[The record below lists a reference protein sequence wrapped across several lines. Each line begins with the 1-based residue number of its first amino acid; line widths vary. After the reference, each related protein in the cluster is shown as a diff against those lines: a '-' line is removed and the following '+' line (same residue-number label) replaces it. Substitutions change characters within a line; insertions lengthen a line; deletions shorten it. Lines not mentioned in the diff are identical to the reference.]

1 MDFDPKHIETER
13 MSMVRSLRP
22 LLAPRSIAIL
32 GASSDAGKLNGR
44 VLAYLRDKGYRGR
57 VFPVNPKYAN
67 IGDWACFPSVGD
79 LPEPAD
85 LAIIALP
92 AKQVAAAI
100 GECGRARIRTA
111 IVFSSGFSETGE
123 AGRELEAELVQV
135 ARAAGVRMLGPNN
148 LGLINAFERV
158 HATFSQYANG
168 ETPAGPVGFVTQSGA
183 FGTAI
188 AALARRRG
196 LGLGYFV
203 NTGNEAD
210 ISLAEVMA
218 EIIADPRIR
227 VGAGYIEGFKDGPGI
242 LSLAEA
248 ALATGKPLVLTKVG
262 RSDAG
267 ERAAASHTGSLA
279 GEDAVFDGIARQ
291 YGLLRARNEEH
302 MLDLVEVLARCA
314 LPAGNGIGIVTQSGG
329 AGVLMADRAEELG
342 LCVPVLTT
350 ATQDRLR
357 PVIPGFG
364 ALGNPVDVTAQ
375 FIADPSILRESVIAV
390 LADPQVDVAVVWLQ
404 LMDAYVEVLAEI
416 FGEIKEAAQKPFVV
430 CWVAAP
436 EAALAALRQRGIA
449 VLRGAEPAIDAVA
462 GLISYAEARRHW
474 LADATARSALS
485 LPALTLPA
493 VAGPVTSVEGARLLA
508 QAGARLAPHAL
519 ALSAAEAVAAAGR
532 LGYPVALKIES
543 PDILHK
549 TEAHGVSLG
558 LTNGAA
564 VEAAYTS
571 VIAAARSYKAD
582 ARIDGVLVQA
592 MVSGEVEF
600 VIGLKRDAVFGTVVM
615 AGLGGVLI
623 EVLQD
628 VAFRRAPVTEEEAA
642 RMLDQLKGRALLSG
656 VRGRPPVNQARLAQL
671 ISAVSCFGA
680 ATGDRLRE
688 LDLNPVLLSRADAIA
703 VDWLIVLGE

>member
-1 MDFDPKHIETER
+1 LNVGQP
-13 MSMVRSLRP
+13 LQA

-32 GASSDAGKLNGR
+32 GASADTGKLNGR
-44 VLAYLRDKGYRGR
+44 VLKYLRDKGYAGR
-57 VFPVNPKYAN
+57 IFPVNPKYAA
-67 IGDWACFPSVGD
+67 IGDWPCYPSVAA

-92 AKQVAAAI
+92 AKQVAGAI
-100 GECGRARIRTA
+100 SECGRARIPCA

-123 AGRELEAELVQV
+123 EGRELEAELVRA

-158 HATFSQYANG
+158 LATFSQYANG
-168 ETPAGPVGFVTQSGA
+168 ETPEGPVGFVTQSGA

-218 EIIADPRIR
+218 DIIADPRIR
-227 VGAGYIEGFKDGPGI
+227 VGAGYIEGFKDGPGM
-242 LSLAEA
+242 LALAEL
-248 ALATGKPLVLTKVG
+248 ALAAGKPLVLTKVG
-262 RSDAG
+262 RTGAG
-267 ERAAASHTGSLA
+267 ARAAASHTGSLA
-279 GEDAVFDGIARQ
+279 GEDAVFDGIAAQ
-291 YGLLRARNEEH
+291 YGLVRARNEEH
-302 MLDLVEVLARCA
+302 MLDLIEVLARCD
-314 LPAGNGIGIVTQSGG
+314 LPAGRGIGIVTQSGG

-342 LCVPVLTT
+342 LSVPVLTE
-350 ATQDRLR
+350 ATRSRLQ

-390 LADPQVDVAVVWLQ
+390 LDDPGVHVAIVWIQ
-404 LMDAYVEVLAEI
+404 LMDAYVGVLADI
-416 FGEIKEAAQKPFVV
+416 FGQIKVRTQKPFVV

-436 EAALAALRQRGIA
+436 DAALLALRERGIA

-462 GLISYAEARRHW
+462 GLIGYAEARRCW
-474 LADATARSALS
+474 LADAQPRAALK
-485 LPALTLPA
+485 LPALALPA
-493 VAGPVTSVEGARLLA
+493 AGGPVGSAEGARLLA
-508 QAGARLAPHAL
+508 LAGVQLAPHAM
-519 ALSAAEAVAAAGR
+519 AGSAPEAVAAAAR
-532 LGYPVALKIES
+532 LGYPVAVKIES

-549 TEAHGVSLG
+549 TEAQGVRLG
-558 LTNGAA
+558 LADAAA
-564 VEAAYTS
+564 VEAAFVS
-571 VIAAARSYKAD
+571 VVEAARAYRPE

-592 MVSGEVEF
+592 MSSGEVEF
-600 VIGLKRDAVFGTVVM
+600 VIGLKRDPVFGTVVM

-623 EVLQD
+623 EVLRD
-628 VAFRRAPVTEEEAA
+628 VSFRRAPVSVAEAQ
-642 RMLDQLKGRALLSG
+642 RMLDELKGRALLAG
-656 VRGRPPVNQARLAQL
+656 VRGKPPINRARLAQL

-680 ATGDRLRE
+680 AAGARLSE
-688 LDLNPVLLSRADAIA
+688 LDLNPVLLSREDAVA
-703 VDWLIVLGE
+703 VDWLMVLDD

>member
-1 MDFDPKHIETER
+1 
-13 MSMVRSLRP
+13 MSTLPPLRS
-22 LLAPRSIAIL
+22 LLAPRSIAVL
-32 GASSDAGKLNGR
+32 GASSDLGKLNGR
-44 VLAYLRDKGYRGR
+44 VLAYLGDKGYPGH
-57 VFPVNPKYAN
+57 VFPVNPKYAH
-67 IGDWACFPSVGD
+67 IGDWPCYPSVAD
-79 LPEPAD
+79 LPGPVD

-92 AKQVAAAI
+92 AKLVAGAI
-100 GECGRARIRTA
+100 RECGRARIPAA

-123 AGRELEAELVQV
+123 AGRSLEAELVQA

-148 LGLINAFERV
+148 LGLVNAFERV

-168 ETPAGPVGFVTQSGA
+168 ETAEGPVGFVTQSGA

-227 VGAGYIEGFKDGPGI
+227 VGAAYIEGFKDGPGI

-248 ALATGKPLVLTKVG
+248 ALAAGKPLVLTKVG
-262 RSDAG
+262 RSNAG

-291 YGLLRARNEEH
+291 YGVLRARNEEH
-302 MLDLVEVLARCA
+302 MLDLVEVLARCE
-314 LPAGNGIGIVTQSGG
+314 LPAGNGVGIITQSGG

-342 LCVPVLTT
+342 LGVPVLAA

-390 LADPQVDVAVVWLQ
+390 LADPQVHVAVVWLQ
-404 LMDAYVEVLAEI
+404 LMDAYVDVLADI
-416 FGEIKEAAQKPFVV
+416 FGQIKEAAQKPFVV

-462 GLISYAEARRHW
+462 GLIGYAEARRHW
-474 LADATARSALS
+474 LADAAARTALS
-485 LPALTLPA
+485 LPVPALPA
-493 VAGPVTSVEGARLLA
+493 AAGPVASVEGARLLA
-508 QAGARLAPHAL
+508 QAGVRLAPHAL
-519 ALSAAEAVAAAGR
+519 ALSGAEAVAAADR

-549 TEAHGVSLG
+549 TEAQGVRLG
-558 LTNGAA
+558 LADGLA
-564 VEAAYTS
+564 VEAAYAAL
-571 VIAAARSYKAD
+571 IASANAFNPD

-592 MVSGEVEF
+592 MAAGEVEF
-600 VIGLKRDAVFGTVVM
+600 VIGLKRDAVFGTVMM

-623 EVLQD
+623 EVLKD
-628 VAFRRAPVTEEEAA
+628 VAFRKAPVTKAEAG
-642 RMLDQLKGRALLSG
+642 RMLDELKGRALLAG
-656 VRGRPPVNQARLAQL
+656 VRGKAPVNRARLAQL

-680 ATGDRLRE
+680 AAGDRLRE
-688 LDLNPVLLSRADAIA
+688 LDLNPVLLSQGDAIA
-703 VDWLIVLGE
+703 VDWLMLLGE